1 MCLYENSLQE
11 IIYRKGHEIGFIHAF
26 MHKNGIYEIEYGVH
40 EEYRNKG
47 IMKKEFKKFI
57 KKNKQIKKAVLL
69 IHESNIPSQKVAIN
83 AGFFEIKFL
92 KKEDVLKYLFYR
104 G

>member
-11 IIYRKGHEIGFIHAF
+11 IIYRKGHEVGFINAF
-26 MHKNGIYEIEYGVH
+26 QHKNGIYEIEYGVH

-69 IHESNIPSQKVAIN
+69 IHENNIPSQKVAIN

-92 KKEDVLKYLFYR
+92 KDKDVLKYLFYR
-104 G
+104 K

>member
-11 IIYRKGHEIGFIHAF
+11 IIYRNNDQVGYIHAF

-47 IMKKEFKKFI
+47 IMKKEFKKFMN
-57 KKNKQIKKAVLL
+57 KNKQIKKAVLL
-69 IHESNIPSQKVAIN
+69 IREDNIPSCKVAIK

-92 KKEDVLKYLFYR
+92 KNKDVLKYLFYR
-104 G
+104 E

>member
-1 MCLYENSLQE
+1 MYENSLQE
-11 IIYRKGHEIGFIHAF
+11 TIYRNNNEVGFIHAF

-69 IHESNIPSQKVAIN
+69 IHQDNIPSQKVAIN

-92 KKEDVLKYLFYR
+92 KDKDVLKYLFYR
-104 G
+104 E

>member
-1 MCLYENSLQE
+1 MCLYENSLQKT
-11 IIYRKGHEIGFIHAF
+11 IYKNGDEVGYIHAF

-47 IMKKEFKKFI
+47 IMKKEFKKFMN
-57 KKNKQIKKAVLL
+57 KKKQIKKAVLL
-69 IHESNIPSQKVAIN
+69 IHEDNIPSQKVAIN

-92 KKEDVLKYLFYR
+92 KNKDVLKYLFYR
-104 G
+104 E